1 MFTSVDTALKHTARG
16 MHRAMHNTG
25 PDAMDAH
32 LALPCSSSRRRLLLL
47 STDFKGPPDPL
58 RGDAPYAR
66 VRDEAKECI
75 NAVFNGPAAR
85 QSGGPSL
92 VSGRMEG
99 YGGGGDPS
107 MGSPTSEMNSGR
119 ASNFGYEGTYSS
131 SNPNSRAGA
140 NPNPGLVTNDP
151 PVSTGKMVGFGNPQY
166 ENKTSSASFIDK
178 MKTKMTAAASSDAK
192 GAGPYKPYAGA
203 GGYANPSTFTPPP
216 IAALDQSN
224 GGRKRGEVG
233 GVWANGG
240 DAGSASQGAGSY
252 PGSSSAI
259 SGTPYANSVAHV
271 QHQPRVVRPTS
282 SNGEYE
288 TRLIDSLTPAAGVRS
303 VPSKDELSK
312 FAQQCESLD
321 KLLVVKIINESKLAP
336 GTHPATQMKAL
347 CLIECILTTGNAA
360 ATEEVEDYLCENA
373 SNLETLEREGS
384 TSLLKNKA
392 VRVMELCGLREEKRV
407 QQAPTTAAQPAASSF
422 YQQQAKP
429 EVDLLGFAAAAPAA
443 APAAS
448 PSSGSAFGFL
458 DPSDSG
464 SSNGGGG
471 GGDMFGSLEV
481 KQPAAAGSAPAAA
494 SPQHDPFDLF
504 TTPSNTNKPASSP
517 QSSVPS
523 SSASAPGPLDF
534 MNSSSSSAPS
544 GAKVDPLTAL
554 MSNTRLSAHPQ
565 PRAPQQQMQMQMQ
578 QPMMGGVGGGPGVF
592 GASGG
597 MAGFAPRNTM
607 PPLGP
612 PQQMQGGGYP
622 GQGYPQQQQGG
633 FPQQGGYAP
642 QGYPAQQGFAPQQMG
657 FQAAPN
663 PAANQNLLFQVK
675 AAGSNGGGSG
685 FPGSSQLP
693 AHMRPSIEL
702 DSAGNPIVLGGPS
715 ASPTATT
722 APGSSAFGFVS
733 AAGTGDSFG
742 FVNDMMASNK

>member
-1 MFTSVDTALKHTARG
+1 MQRRERQTQIRSMLSLLCLCRCCS
-16 MHRAMHNTG
+16 
-25 PDAMDAH
+25 AH
-32 LALPCSSSRRRLLLL
+32 SCCS
-47 STDFKGPPDPL
+47 DFKGPPDPL

-66 VRDEAKECI
+66 VREEAKECI

-85 QSGGPSL
+85 QSGGPSA

-107 MGSPTSEMNSGR
+107 LGSPTSEMNTGR
-119 ASNFGYEGTYSS
+119 SSNFGYEGTYSS
-131 SNPNSRAGA
+131 SNPRAGP
-140 NPNPGLVTNDP
+140 NPNPGLVTNEP

-166 ENKTSSASFIDK
+166 DNKTSSASFIDK
-178 MKTKMTAAASSDAK
+178 MKTKMTAASSDAK

-224 GGRKRGEVG
+224 GAGRKRGEVG

-240 DAGSASQGAGSY
+240 DAGSASQGAGAY
-252 PGSSSAI
+252 PGSSSSSNMI
-259 SGTPYANSVAHV
+259 SGTPYANSVPH

-303 VPSKDELSK
+303 VPSKEELSK

-321 KLLVVKIINESKLAP
+321 KLLVVKIINETKLP
-336 GTHPATQMKAL
+336 QGTPPATQMKAL
-347 CLIECILTTGNAA
+347 CLVECILTTGNAA

-373 SNLETLEREGS
+373 ANLEALEREGS

-407 QQAPTTAAQPAASSF
+407 QQAPTTAAAQPAASSF
-422 YQQQAKP
+422 YQQQATQQKP
-429 EVDLLGFAAAAPAA
+429 EVDLLGFAAPAPAP

-448 PSSGSAFGFL
+448 ASSGGSAFGFL

-464 SSNGGGG
+464 SSNGGGN
-471 GGDMFGSLEV
+471 DMFGSLEV
-481 KQPAAAGSAPAAA
+481 KQPSAASASAAPAA

-504 TTPSNTNKPASSP
+504 TTPSSNNNTNKPAASP
-517 QSSVPS
+517 QSSS
-523 SSASAPGPLDF
+523 SASSASAPGPLDF
-534 MNSSSSSAPS
+534 MNSSASAAPS

-565 PRAPQQQMQMQMQ
+565 PRAAPQMQMQP
-578 QPMMGGVGGGPGVF
+578 PMSGPGVF

-622 GQGYPQQQQGG
+622 GQGYPPQQQQGG
-633 FPQQGGYAP
+633 YPNQGGYAP
-642 QGYPAQQGFAPQQMG
+642 QGYPPQQMQMQGGGFAPQQMG

-675 AAGSNGGGSG
+675 AAGSNGGGAGG
-685 FPGSSQLP
+685 FGGSSQLP

-715 ASPTATT
+715 SSPTAA

-733 AAGTGDSFG
+733 SSGPADSFG